1 MGGPGGL
8 SDSQWQ
14 QFGSHLNNQ
23 LQSHLGFGTSDG
35 FFEIPR
41 ELARD
46 QEAHRSAQSFGFHT
60 AKSNFEAALCV
71 LPKNVGFS
79 QARASGGSEP
89 DQSIS
94 PVAAIDIDRNQPEH

>member
-1 MGGPGGL
+1 MKLNSSIRGIQRAYMGGPGGL

-60 AKSNFEAALCV
+60 AKSNFEGV
-71 LPKNVGFS
+71 VRSPKECRIQPG
-79 QARASGGSEP
+79 E
-89 DQSIS
+89 SI
-94 PVAAIDIDRNQPEH
+94 RRE